1 MKRMTIVLIHLV
13 RKAKDV
19 MIAYCIIRMIMIEA
33 DDAIK
38 VVKSVAENLMGVAMN
53 KSNFERL
60 PDSYWGYFARGHDN
74 KGKFGII
81 IAYSEN
87 SDDVIQLIEMYQQWA
102 IKYKTKK

>member
-1 MKRMTIVLIHLV
+1 MTIVLIHLV

-19 MIAYCIIRMIMIEA
+19 MIAYFIIRMIMIEA

-60 PDSYWGYFARGHDN
+60 PDSYWGYFARGHDD

-81 IAYSEN
+81 IAYSES

>member
-1 MKRMTIVLIHLV
+1 MDDSLIHLV
-13 RKAKDV
+13 QKAKDV
-19 MIAYCIIRMIMIEA
+19 IIAYCNIKMIMIEA

-38 VVKSVAENLMGVAMN
+38 VVKSVAENLSGVAMN

-74 KGKFGII
+74 KGKFGVI
-81 IAYSEN
+81 IAYSES

>member
-1 MKRMTIVLIHLV
+1 MKKMDDIFDPLDSKSKRCYDSLL
-13 RKAKDV
+13 
-19 MIAYCIIRMIMIEA
+19 YYYNIMIEA
-33 DDAIK
+33 DDTIK

-74 KGKFGII
+74 KGKFGVI